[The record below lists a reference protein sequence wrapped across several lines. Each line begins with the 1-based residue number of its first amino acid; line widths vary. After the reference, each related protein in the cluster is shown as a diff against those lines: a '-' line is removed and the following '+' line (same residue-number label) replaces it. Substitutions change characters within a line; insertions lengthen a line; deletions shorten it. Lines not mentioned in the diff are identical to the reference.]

1 MAEFDA
7 SFDSETGEFTFTFG
21 ALTKV
26 LPAGTQASDIDQER
40 AAWEAEIGEST
51 QPVPQEVS
59 MRQARL
65 ALLADGRLDDVETA
79 LAALPGD
86 AGRAARIEWEYAG
99 TVTRDSDLIISLG
112 AQLGLTDQK
121 IDDLFRAAALIP

>member
-1 MAEFDA
+1 M
-7 SFDSETGEFTFTFG
+7 
-21 ALTKV
+21 
-26 LPAGTQASDIDQER
+26 
-40 AAWEAEIGEST
+40 
-51 QPVPQEVS
+51 
-59 MRQARL
+59 
-65 ALLADGRLDDVETA
+65 ADGRLDDVETA